1 VQCPERERLESTL
14 TEMVDRLGYLNK
26 LRLGDPSLDRLTQ
39 EIGRLKL
46 RVDQAR
52 QELRVHRYDHGCS

>member
-1 VQCPERERLESTL
+1 
-14 TEMVDRLGYLNK
+14 MVDRLGYLNK

-52 QELRVHRYDHGCS
+52 HELRVHRYEHGCS